1 MKGGSFSM
9 KKVTIKDIAEGAGV
23 SISTVS
29 YVLSGKRSV
38 SDEVKK
44 KIHEQIELL
53 NYKPNAVAR
62 SFASRKTNIIGL
74 YCPKHPDTENTDVF
88 FLKMLNGMMEA
99 AEKRNYKVLLLNEM
113 EGSENFVIP
122 FDKTFPIDG
131 AIVTSTMNSHR
142 YLNKLESEE
151 MPFVLVGKPPKDL
164 MINCVDND
172 NVKAAYE
179 AVELLLKQGAT
190 NIGMVT
196 GSGLHTRLSD
206 FEVGYMMAH
215 NDYQIAYKSENIIR
229 HDINDPD
236 YVQKIVAAMK
246 ENKLDGILVSL
257 LFTRLINRLLTDPSA
272 PQSVSMVAFGFDLI
286 AEHYSYLNKDVHY
299 IQSNAYKLGEQAVA
313 RLIELIDKPESKA
326 KQRLL
331 PPELSIWR
339 PNTAMLQ

>member
-1 MKGGSFSM
+1 M

-38 SDEVKK
+38 SDEVKRR
-44 KIHEQIELL
+44 IHEQIELL

-74 YCPKHPDTENTDVF
+74 YCSKYPDTENTDVF
-88 FLKMLNGMMEA
+88 FLKMVNGMMAA

-131 AIVTSTMNSHR
+131 AIVTTTINSHR
-142 YLNKLESEE
+142 YLNQLESEE

-164 MINCVDND
+164 KINCIDND

-206 FEVGYMMAH
+206 FEIGYMMAH
-215 NDYQIAYKSENIIR
+215 NSYQIAYRSENIIR

-236 YVQKIVAAMK
+236 YVQKIMTAIQ
-246 ENKLDGILVSL
+246 ENGLDGLLVSL
-257 LFTRLINRLLTDPSA
+257 LFTRLINRLLTDPHA
-272 PQSVSMVAFGFDLI
+272 PQSIPIVTFGFDLI
-286 AEHYSYLNKDVHY
+286 AEHYSHLAKDVHY
-299 IQSNAYKLGEQAVA
+299 IQSNAYKLGIEAVA
-313 RLIELIDKPESKA
+313 RLIDLIDKPESKA
-326 KQRLL
+326 KQMLL
-331 PPELSIWR
+331 SPVLSVWRQSKELQQIE
-339 PNTAMLQ
+339 